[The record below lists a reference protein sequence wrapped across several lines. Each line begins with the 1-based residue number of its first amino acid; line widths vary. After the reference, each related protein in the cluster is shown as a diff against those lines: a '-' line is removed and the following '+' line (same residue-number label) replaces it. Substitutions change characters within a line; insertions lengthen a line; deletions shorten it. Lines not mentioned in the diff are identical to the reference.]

1 MISENYRKI
10 NETITHL
17 KNAYAEL
24 DAGVFL
30 LNEILGAYDAQN
42 DVAAHRRSLF
52 RILEGNVDFKNQL
65 QGGEQEEDSEENAG
79 QGFVEFTIEEIKQM
93 PKKLQGLIIVNK
105 KRCRY
110 RIRKCGKK
118 SFTYEIRLRSEP
130 YNVSACG
137 KTLALAKANMLE
149 KLRLAKVQTK
159 KTQETLV
166 PTTFQSFTEYYFEK
180 FRKPKVANLTYSND
194 LNRLKNHLFPVLGN
208 MQIKNIS
215 PSDCQNLLDSIQARG
230 MGKTKDEAYSLMSI
244 IFKGAIAHGIIDRN
258 PLDVVLH
265 IKHEHKHGK
274 SLRRDEEQQLLQNVK
289 GTTLEILY
297 ALALYTG
304 LRPNELKTAKVEG
317 AFIVA
322 VNSKRKTK
330 RTQYKRI
337 YICKK
342 LAAYLHEGIDFP
354 KFHDKYISTEF
365 PKHCPGHKLYDLRT
379 TFNSRCKEL
388 GMSDPARMHFMG
400 HSLGALG
407 NAYTDLS
414 DEYLLSEGK
423 KLDLW

>member
-1 MISENYRKI
+1 MLTEKDLQDLNEAASLIVAIMERHRVH
-10 NETITHL
+10 NET
-17 KNAYAEL
+17 AEERRNL
-24 DAGVFL
+24 FRLVK
-30 LNEILGAYDAQN
+30 N
-42 DVAAHRRSLF
+42 DVPD
-52 RILEGNVDFKNQL
+52 EKT
-65 QGGEQEEDSEENAG
+65 EEEVCAE
-79 QGFVEFTIEEIKQM
+79 QGFVLFTNEEILQM

-110 RIRKCGKK
+110 RMRKCGEN

-149 KLRLAKVQTK
+149 KLRSAKVQTK
-159 KTQETLV
+159 KAQETLV
-166 PTTFQSFTEYYFEK
+166 PTTFQAFTEYYFEK
-180 FRKPKVANLTYSND
+180 FRKPKVSTQTYNND
-194 LNRLKNHLFPVLGN
+194 CNRLKNHLFPVLGN
-208 MQIKNIS
+208 MPIKNIS
-215 PSDCQNLLDSIQARG
+215 PSVCQDLLDGIQARG

-244 IFKGAIAHGIIDRN
+244 IFKGAIAHRIIAHN
-258 PLDVVLH
+258 PLDIVLH
-265 IKHEHKHGK
+265 IKHEHEHGK
-274 SLRRDEEQQLLQNVK
+274 SLKREEELQLFQNVK
-289 GTTLEILY
+289 GTTLELLY

-317 AFIVA
+317 PFIVA
-322 VNSKRKTK
+322 VNSKRKNK
-330 RTQYKRI
+330 RKQYKRI

-342 LAAYLHEGIDFP
+342 LAAYLYEGIDFP
-354 KFHDKYISTEF
+354 KLHDKYISTEF

-388 GMSDPARMHFMG
+388 GIADPARMHFMG

-414 DEYLLSEGK
+414 DEYLLIEGS